1 MSRLAHVALLVP
13 DYDDAIAWF
22 TSVLDFTLVADEDR
36 GGGKRWV
43 LVAPLG
49 GHGPSVLLA
58 RAATDQQRAEVGRQA
73 GERVAFFLHTD
84 DFARDHATWSA
95 RGVRFTEGPRQEA
108 YGTVAVFL
116 DCYGNRWDL
125 IEPSATARTGHVIEQ
140 EFPIKAAPE
149 RVFAAISSSAGLD
162 AWWTLTSACEPAPG
176 ATYALGFGPEYQ
188 WVAIASVFDPS
199 RAFELTMT
207 TSDDDWRGSRVRF
220 DLSPTPLGTS
230 VRFTHAGWPEAHA
243 HYRTSA
249 HCWALYLR
257 LLRRYVETGHVVPYD
272 DRLDA

>member
-22 TSVLDFTLVADEDR
+22 TSVLDFTLVTNEDR

-49 GHGPSVLLA
+49 GHGSSVLLA
-58 RAATDQQRAEVGRQA
+58 RAATDQQRADIGRQA
-73 GERVAFFLHTD
+73 GGRVAFFLHTD

-95 RGVRFTEGPRQEA
+95 RGVRFTEGPRHEA

-125 IEPSATARTGHVIEQ
+125 IENHEPHPTEIAIEQ
-140 EFPIKAAPE
+140 ELPINAPAE
-149 RVFAAISSSAGLD
+149 RVFAALATPAGLD
-162 AWWTLTSACEPAPG
+162 CWWTLSCAGTPALG
-176 ATYALGFGPEYQ
+176 AAYALGFGAEYQ
-188 WVAIASVFDPS
+188 WTAHVTACEVP
-199 RAFELTMT
+199 RLFELTMT
-207 TSDDDWRGSRVRF
+207 ASDADWRHSRVRF
-220 DLSPTPLGTS
+220 ELVSADAATTL
-230 VRFTHAGWPEAHA
+230 RFSHAGWPQKNTHF
-243 HYRTSA
+243 RVSS

-257 LLRRYVETGHVVPYD
+257 LLRRYVEIGDVVRYD
-272 DRLDA
+272 GRLSV